1 LNIVEGLKVVE
12 KKLFD
17 LWFQQICSCMYQFG
31 FEKLKVWQDARK
43 LTVEIYRLTAKF
55 PEREKF
61 GLTNQ
66 LRRASVSVGAN
77 IAEGT
82 TRSSAKEQAYFSS
95 IAYGSLM
102 ETMSYL
108 ITSVD
113 LNFITGE
120 DLSLLRDIIQ
130 PLSLKINNLRNT
142 QLAKISKG

>member
-1 LNIVEGLKVVE
+1 
-12 KKLFD
+12 
-17 LWFQQICSCMYQFG
+17 MYQFG
-31 FEKLKVWQDARK
+31 FEKLEVWQDARK
-43 LTVEIYRLTAKF
+43 LTVEIYRLTEKF

-102 ETMSYL
+102 ETMSHL

-130 PLSLKINNLRNT
+130 PLSLKVNNLRNT

>member
-1 LNIVEGLKVVE
+1 
-12 KKLFD
+12 
-17 LWFQQICSCMYQFG
+17 MYQFG

-43 LTVEIYRLTAKF
+43 LTAEIYRLTAKF

-142 QLAKISKG
+142 NWQKYQRVENC

>member
-1 LNIVEGLKVVE
+1 
-12 KKLFD
+12 
-17 LWFQQICSCMYQFG
+17 MYQFG
-31 FEKLKVWQDARK
+31 FEKLEVWQEARK
-43 LTVEIYRLTAKF
+43 LTVEIYRLTEKF

-82 TRSSAKEQAYFSS
+82 TRSSTREQAHFSS
-95 IAYGSLM
+95 ISYGSLM
-102 ETMSYL
+102 ETMSHL

-113 LNFITGE
+113 LNFITDE
-120 DLSLLRDIIQ
+120 ELSLIRNMIQ

-142 QLAKISKG
+142 QIAKAEAG

>member
-1 LNIVEGLKVVE
+1 
-12 KKLFD
+12 
-17 LWFQQICSCMYQFG
+17 MYQFG

>member
-1 LNIVEGLKVVE
+1 
-12 KKLFD
+12 
-17 LWFQQICSCMYQFG
+17 MYQFG
-31 FEKLKVWQDARK
+31 FEKLEVWKEARK
-43 LTVEIYRLTAKF
+43 LTVEIYRLTEKF

-82 TRSSAKEQAYFSS
+82 TRSSAKEQAHFSS
-95 IAYGSLM
+95 ISYGSLM
-102 ETMSYL
+102 ETMSHL

-113 LNFITGE
+113 LNFITEE
-120 DLSLLRDIIQ
+120 DLSLLRNMIQ

-142 QLAKISKG
+142 QLAKAEKG